1 MTINFNPS
9 INPVFSNLSVTKT
22 QASSQSGGKAD
33 FKKVLSQGLK
43 SVNDLHKQA
52 DASVMDLLSGKN
64 QDINSVV
71 ASVAKADM
79 SFKLLIGVRDKLV
92 EAYKETMNM
101 QV

>member
-22 QASSQSGGKAD
+22 QPGAKTD
-33 FKKVLSQGLK
+33 FKKALSQGLN
-43 SVNDLHKQA
+43 SVNDLHKKA
-52 DASVMDLLSGKN
+52 DASIMDLLSGKN